1 MKDNYKIEVLRKE
14 FLVDHV
20 QEFIYIASDIPKE
33 SWGIENYIYE
43 LPEKWNLS
51 LIIRDIKSQILV
63 GFIIASDKGTY
74 YHIHKYAV
82 HPDFRSSGIG
92 YRLLEYFEQSI
103 CKLEKH
109 STIGLF
115 VDSGNEGAIRFY
127 SRNGFKFKLIT
138 DGMSF
143 YEKVIK

>member
-1 MKDNYKIEVLRKE
+1 MEDNFKIEVLQKE
-14 FLVDHV
+14 FLVDHI

-33 SWGIENYIYE
+33 SWVIENYIYE

-51 LIIRDIKSQILV
+51 LIIRDVKSQILT
-63 GFIIASDKGTY
+63 GFIITSDKGTY

-92 YRLLEYFEQSI
+92 YRLLQFFEQSI
-103 CKLEKH
+103 RQLAKH

-115 VDSGNEGAIRFY
+115 VDSGNESAIRFY
-127 SRNGFKFKLIT
+127 TRNGFKYKLFT
-138 DGMSF
+138 DGMPF